1 MSRYLTPGRIET
13 RVPTPD
19 SLRPWLTE
27 LTATPTRH
35 DITQPFA
42 HPPVTSTTVVV
53 RTESSGRRAAF
64 VIGAQ
69 TKAAYSQ
76 AERPGGCVRL
86 RLAPGTTGQLLGV
99 SAAELTDRVV
109 SLAELPGPL
118 ATITDSLTHLSTAE
132 AIKHL
137 GVRLPQAV
145 SESATERAHRIVL
158 REAISEV
165 GAAPTVADLATR
177 LAVSERQL
185 RSLFAAGIGLSP
197 RHFVRIDRVRRVLTA
212 AGKAPWSDLAAAT
225 GYYDQSHLTADFR
238 TLMGVPPAAY
248 LRGEL
253 PPPMRCRSPA

>member
-1 MSRYLTPGRIET
+1 MTASQIET
-13 RVPTPD
+13 PVPTPD
-19 SLRPWLTE
+19 SLRAWLTE
-27 LTATPTRH
+27 LTATPARH
-35 DITQPFA
+35 DLAQPFA

-53 RTESSGRRAAF
+53 RTEYSGRRAAF

-69 TKAAYSQ
+69 TRAAYSR
-76 AERPGGCVRL
+76 AETPGGCVRL
-86 RLAPGTTGQLLGV
+86 RLAPGTTNQLLGV

-109 SLAELPGPL
+109 ELAELPGPL

-158 REAISEV
+158 REAISTLDA
-165 GAAPTVADLATR
+165 GAPSVAELAAR

-197 RHFVRIDRVRRVLTA
+197 KHFARIDRVRRVLTA
-212 AGKAPWSDLAAAT
+212 AGKTPWSDLAAAT

-253 PPPMRCRSPA
+253 PPPMRCRAPG